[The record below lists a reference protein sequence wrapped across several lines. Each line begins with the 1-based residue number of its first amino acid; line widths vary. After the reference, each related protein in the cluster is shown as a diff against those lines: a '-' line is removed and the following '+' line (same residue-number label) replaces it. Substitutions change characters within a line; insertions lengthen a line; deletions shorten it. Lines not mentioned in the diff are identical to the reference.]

1 MARVKIC
8 RKPDC
13 HNTIPYVQDNP
24 YCEIHKAMYRPKPE
38 FKPKSSYER
47 KRQQHEYNANKRD
60 KEANEFYHNKT
71 WKHLSAG
78 LKQQAMFTCECC
90 GRTSTTKGYLVVDHI
105 IPRKIDKR
113 KQLDKDNLWVIC
125 KRCHWYKGMLEDD
138 VYTDGLFL
146 ENIDTSK
153 SWGKGEV
160 RQWILDSIKRHDE
173 RNQYEEQNEQ
183 QKNENSF
190 VWR

>member
-8 RKPDC
+8 RRTNC
-13 HNTIPYVQDNP
+13 HVSIPYEQDNP

-47 KRQQHEYNANKRD
+47 KRQQREYNANRRD

-105 IPRKIDKR
+105 VPRKIDKR
-113 KQLDKDNLWVIC
+113 KQLDKGNLWVIC
-125 KRCHWYKGMLEDD
+125 KRCHWYKGLLEDD
-138 VYTDGLFL
+138 VYTDGLSI
-146 ENIDTSK
+146 ENIDVSK
-153 SWGKGEV
+153 SWQRDDV
-160 RQWILDSIKRHDE
+160 RQWILNAIKKRNE
-173 RNQYEEQNEQ
+173 RLEED
-183 QKNENSF
+183 
-190 VWR
+190 